1 MSKPCE
7 KCGGR
12 GSLLT
17 GNEARNMRASHK
29 KTLAELSAKMGI
41 SLSFLADLETDRRSW
56 TADLEEKLRGAL
68 K

>member
-1 MSKPCE
+1 M
-7 KCGGR
+7 
-12 GSLLT
+12 T
-17 GNEARNMRASHK
+17 GTEARNMRASRK

-56 TADLEEKLRGAL
+56 TADLEEKLRTAL